1 MEKVVALILAG
12 GRVDELLCLTERRP
26 KSALPIFGIYRIIDL
41 VLSNLMHA
49 GINNVGVLSQY
60 RPSALVRHIGT
71 GEHWDFIGRQRGIRI
86 LPPYRGFKASD
97 WYKGTADA
105 VYQNVSYI
113 EEFNPEHILVAS
125 ADHIYRMDYKPLL
138 QFHEQQNAD
147 ATICFTK
154 LKTKSTRFG
163 YGVITRNGRLTR
175 YLEKPDTPPSDWV
188 SMTLYCFKTE
198 FLIDVLK
205 ANALETSHEFG
216 RDIIPRIVENKK
228 IFALRF
234 SGYWAYARTID
245 TYFHTNMDLLRG
257 RIDVSQWQIRT
268 NQSERCAFGDRMPA
282 RINGNVTNSVVSEG
296 CIAQGSVK
304 NSILSPG
311 VVVKSGAEVVNSI
324 IFHDTVIDK
333 NAKLTKV
340 ICDKDSVIGEESII
354 GGFGEDVPS
363 QEYPDL
369 LNSGI
374 TLLGRN
380 SNIPSQTKI
389 GANTTV
395 YASANIGS
403 QYIEPG
409 STMR

>member
-1 MEKVVALILAG
+1 MEKVIALILAG
-12 GRVDELLCLTERRP
+12 GRVDELLCLTEKRP
-26 KSALPIFGIYRIIDL
+26 KSAVPIFGIYRIIDFI
-41 VLSNLMHA
+41 LSNLMHA

-105 VYQNVSYI
+105 VYQNLSYI
-113 EEFNPEHILVAS
+113 EEFNPENILVAS

-138 QFHEQQNAD
+138 QFHTQKNAD
-147 ATICFTK
+147 ATVCFTK
-154 LKTKSTRFG
+154 LKAKSTRFG
-163 YGVITRNGRLTR
+163 YGVIAKSGQLTR
-175 YLEKPDTPPSDWV
+175 YLEKPESPPSDWV

-205 ANALETSHEFG
+205 SNALETSHEFG
-216 RDIIPRIVENKK
+216 RDIIPQIINNKK

-234 SGYWAYARTID
+234 NGYWAYARTIE

-268 NQSERCAFGDRMPA
+268 NLLERCAFCDRMPA
-282 RINGNVTNSVVSEG
+282 RINGDVTNSVVSEG
-296 CIAQGSVK
+296 CIVQGTVK

-311 VVVKSGAEVVNSI
+311 VVIKSGAEINNSI
-324 IFHDTVIDK
+324 IFHDTVIEK
-333 NAKLTKV
+333 NARLTKV
-340 ICDKDSVIGEESII
+340 ICDKDSVIGENSVI

-363 QEYPDL
+363 REYPDL
-369 LNSGI
+369 LDSGI
-374 TLLGRN
+374 VVLGRN
-380 SNIPSQTKI
+380 SNIPSQTKM

-395 YASANIGS
+395 YASANIDS
-403 QYIEPG
+403 SYIEPG
-409 STMR
+409 STIR